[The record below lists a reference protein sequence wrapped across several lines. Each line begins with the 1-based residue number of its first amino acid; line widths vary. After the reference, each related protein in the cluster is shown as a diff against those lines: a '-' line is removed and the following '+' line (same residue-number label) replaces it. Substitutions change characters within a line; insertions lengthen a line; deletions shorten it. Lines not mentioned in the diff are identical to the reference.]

1 MIAAMVVNNRGPSS
15 NRPSSRV
22 DATVADV
29 ARRDGSCC
37 NCGASTRPDNNY
49 CAHCG
54 TPTDPTHD
62 RPLFVIESLTN
73 LFNVVFFESLLE
85 QEVKRS
91 IRYGHQLSVLVV
103 EIDDL
108 NALEAAYGFPQTNRL
123 VREVGEAIGSA
134 IRDPDTI
141 AATNR
146 VAALGTQ
153 RFLVLLPHTSE
164 EGAYRAAEKIRSLV
178 SSTVVQLTDG
188 GAVVTV
194 SCGVATVGAD
204 ELSDANLVARA
215 TQALVESRAHGV
227 NHIQVD
233 TAG

>member
-1 MIAAMVVNNRGPSS
+1 MPI
-15 NRPSSRV
+15 
-22 DATVADV
+22 
-29 ARRDGSCC
+29 
-37 NCGASTRPDNNY
+37 
-49 CAHCG
+49 
-54 TPTDPTHD
+54 DPAHD
-62 RPLFVIESLTN
+62 RPLFVIEGLTN
-73 LFNVVFFESLLE
+73 LFNVMFFESLLE
-85 QEVKRS
+85 QELNRAK
-91 IRYGHQLSVLVV
+91 RYGHHLSVLVA
-103 EIDDL
+103 EIDEL
-108 NALEAAYGFPQTNRL
+108 HELEAAYGYSETNRL
-123 VREVGEAIGSA
+123 VREVGEAIASA

-146 VAALGTQ
+146 VTALGTQ

-178 SSTVVQLTDG
+178 SSTVVHFNDG

-204 ELSDANLVARA
+204 KLSDANLVSRA
-215 TQALVESRAHGV
+215 TQALIESRAHGS